1 MQYMK
6 HESLTETRE
15 GIIAELEK
23 QGYEDG
29 KDIIFDYQNAQG
41 DRASLQSIS
50 ENLVK
55 DNDLVIGITTQS
67 SQAANIDKPIIFS
80 DVTDPISAKLVKSM
94 KNPDG
99 LVTGI
104 SNRQP
109 LELLF
114 TALQTVLPK
123 AKTVGMMY
131 TTSEINAEVQVE
143 NAKALLDF
151 LRNYFL

>member
-1 MQYMK
+1 MK

-94 KNPDG
+94 KNSAG
-99 LVTGI
+99 LVIGV

-109 LELLF
+109 LEPLF

-131 TTSEINAEVQVE
+131 TTSERNAEVQVE

>member
-1 MQYMK
+1 MK